1 MLAYVMRRC
10 GQSAMVLL
18 GVTVV
23 VFGMEHLLPGGPVR
37 AILGYHANPA
47 SIAAFKA
54 QYGLNRSVP
63 AQYIAWLGQLLQ
75 GNLGYSYKQ
84 GESVTALIGQ
94 ALPNTLIL
102 VGASMLLAIAVGVP
116 VGVFQASRRNRVD
129 DYAVS
134 TVALV
139 LYSMPTFLLGVLLIV
154 VFSIA
159 IPILPS
165 LGPSSQAPILDQI
178 PNLVLPVMTL
188 TFVNVALFSRYAR
201 SSTIEALLAEYVR
214 TARAKGASPR
224 RVLVRHAAR
233 NSLLPVVTLLG
244 LNLPAVV
251 GGAVIVE
258 SIFNYPGMGL
268 LFWKAATNE
277 DFPVMLGVSVVVGA
291 GVVVGSLLAD
301 ILYAVID
308 PRIRY

>member
-1 MLAYVMRRC
+1 MLAYVVRRC
-10 GQSAMVLL
+10 LQSLVVLL
-18 GVTVV
+18 GVTIL

-37 AILGYHANPA
+37 AILGFHANPA
-47 SIAAFKA
+47 SIAAFKS
-54 QYGLNRSVP
+54 QYGLNRPVP
-63 AQYIAWLGQLLQ
+63 EQYVDWLGQLLQ

-84 GESVTALIGQ
+84 GESVVALVGQ

-102 VGASMLLAIAVGVP
+102 VGVSLLLAVAIGVP
-116 VGVFQASRRNRVD
+116 VGVVQASRRNRVD

-134 TVALV
+134 TIALV
-139 LYSMPTFLLGVLLIV
+139 LYSMPSFLLAVLLIV

-159 IPILPS
+159 IPVLPS
-165 LGPSSQAPILDQI
+165 LGPSSQAPLLAQL
-178 PNLVLPVMTL
+178 PNLVLPIATL
-188 TFVNVALFSRYAR
+188 TLVNVALFSRYAR
-201 SSTIEALLAEYVR
+201 SSTIDALLAEYVR
-214 TARAKGASPR
+214 TAKAKGASPR

-233 NSLLPVVTLLG
+233 NSLLPVITLLG

-291 GVVVGSLLAD
+291 GVVLGSLLAD

>member
-1 MLAYVMRRC
+1 MLAYILRRC
-10 GQSAMVLL
+10 GQSVLVLL
-18 GVTVV
+18 GVTIL

-37 AILGYHANPA
+37 AILGFHANPA
-47 SIAAFKA
+47 SVVSFKR
-54 QYGLNRSVP
+54 QYGLDRPLP
-63 AQYIAWLGQLLQ
+63 AQYLSWLGQLIH

-84 GESVTALIGQ
+84 GESVRALVAQ

-102 VGASMLLAIAVGVP
+102 VGVSMLLAIAIGVP
-116 VGVFQASRRNRVD
+116 VGVFQASRRNCPD

-134 TVALV
+134 AVALV
-139 LYSMPTFLLGVLLIV
+139 LYSMPSFLLGVLLIV

-159 IPILPS
+159 LPVFPA
-165 LGPSSQAPILDQI
+165 LGPDTQEPLLSQI
-178 PNLVLPVMTL
+178 PNLVLPIMTL
-188 TFVNVALFSRYAR
+188 TLVNVALFSRYAR

-214 TARAKGASPR
+214 TAKAKGAAPR

-233 NSLLPVVTLLG
+233 NALLPVVTLLG

-277 DFPVMLGVSVVVGA
+277 DFPVMLGVSVVVGV
-291 GVVVGSLLAD
+291 GVILGSLVAD
-301 ILYAVID
+301 IMYAVID